1 MREGA
6 GLNVGLHEI
15 KKARMKLKFE
25 WEQQT
30 FEAFILPLGELHL
43 LPTEEKDYV
52 IGIEEI

>member
-1 MREGA
+1 M
-6 GLNVGLHEI
+6 NVGLHEI